1 MTRKRSA
8 VVFVSAGQALGAS
21 AAALFAVR
29 VSSPA
34 VVLLTTLSL
43 LYTKP
48 LSPPSPSPITPVV
61 VQSRVPRSTLILVLL
76 SLSAL
81 SFLIDG
87 LAYIAYAVFNK
98 VWSLGT
104 GIPLASLLGLV
115 AYAGLA
121 ALGAWKDINN
131 VQVWFLTRVKLAIA
145 IALALDI
152 AQVVLALTTNT
163 RDRAHF
169 CSSPKLSKCIPD
181 IFHLLTPCLRVLFLF
196 TLLLALNS
204 PRVTYI
210 NAERQPELETA
221 GEENTPLQEDGP
233 AAESSKYGTFAAR
246 DQCESGPPLTSS
258 DVKENSSKRESSLA
272 TLRRLGCFICSSNSK
287 RREFVFAFTTF
298 LHLIVRVLKPTLPL
312 SLGAAVNAFISQS
325 DVTYPIPMPLGTSP
339 YPYIFVFVIA
349 YFLTSQGGIPALILA
364 AGSRI
369 GERADATLESAYAA
383 HLSGLLLG
391 NSTGLRVKGNLYPTG
406 AVSKLLEAVSVC
418 VAAILDSLIG
428 VIVLGLM
435 FGWEVALGVFIAL
448 DVYVFVTRV
457 LSRALSLCTVP
468 YSSSR
473 VFPAFALLTL
483 VQALITCGGLLLG
496 SLYIAEGVVDG
507 IWTVGAWVA
516 WVWYWLAL
524 VLPLSSIPCP
534 QGTLLDVRSVLDTLN
549 QPAEVKDCGNMS
561 LDGEGGVE
569 VRFENVSFT
578 YPYSPEHAQPY
589 SSLLSSVSFTVPAS
603 STVALVGA
611 PGSGKSTIMKLLYR
625 LYLPDANGGSI
636 YIDGKDI
643 RNISSLSLREKLA
656 VVAKVDADERQAA
669 ISRAVAKAARVI
681 LVEGGLDVETLALV
695 KGGRTVLWEVGA
707 ADLGRIQGSVDQIIV
722 LKDGR
727 IVEQGAF
734 DELLA
739 ENGIFTSMWA
749 EYSQSTSAPAGPP
762 PVGYD
767 AEAVDTEDVDRVVA
781 DSPRPVSASLRPVDS
796 IRAPSLRAPAASIHA
811 EPTAPVVPP
820 KDNVPVSFPTSD
832 PEEEPATTPAP
843 VAFPTSGD
851 SSSQAPEPVA
861 FPVSDDARSVASQP
875 RPAVP
880 GHVQGASVTF
890 DTTTTPP
897 RSGTPDPSGTPN
909 DSTDGKRKRI
919 SSQNFQRLARRISL
933 STPRKGAGIPGI
945 ANIANVLKRD
955 SSLKGD
961 SKDKAADKDEGKS
974 GESSSKDADVA
985 SATGSGSGLASG
997 AESARNSGEISR
1009 QTEKDKEREEKKRR
1023 RRSFMQFGSSS
1034 GST

>member
-221 GEENTPLQEDGP
+221 GEENTPLQ
-233 AAESSKYGTFAAR
+233 A
-246 DQCESGPPLTSS
+246 
-258 DVKENSSKRESSLA
+258 
-272 TLRRLGCFICSSNSK
+272 SNSK

-428 VIVLGLM
+428 VIVLG
-435 FGWEVALGVFIAL
+435 
-448 DVYVFVTRV
+448 
-457 LSRALSLCTVP
+457 
-468 YSSSR
+468 
-473 VFPAFALLTL
+473 
-483 VQALITCGGLLLG
+483 
-496 SLYIAEGVVDG
+496 
-507 IWTVGAWVA
+507 
-516 WVWYWLAL
+516 YWLAL